1 MTDDPIRW
9 RRLSSEPG
17 PELPLFNVRIDQV
30 QHPCS
35 GETFSRLVLE
45 SPDWINV
52 VATTAEGKLVMVEQY
67 RFGVEDITIEPV
79 GGIADEGEQPIDAAK
94 RELLE
99 ETGYGGGEWRSL
111 GVVQANPAIH
121 NNLCHLWHAKGV
133 KLTQEQNL
141 DSGEAIR
148 VRLMSLSQV
157 KQAITVGRFLH
168 PLGLAAVSRAYAIW
182 DH

>member
-1 MTDDPIRW
+1 VITLQGKQDMTDDPIRW

-79 GGIADEGEQPIDAAK
+79 GGIADEGEQPIERPKSMTTKMLEGMAK
-94 RELLE
+94 E
-99 ETGYGGGEWRSL
+99 
-111 GVVQANPAIH
+111 AN
-121 NNLCHLWHAKGV
+121 
-133 KLTQEQNL
+133 QSE
-141 DSGEAIR
+141 SE
-148 VRLMSLSQV
+148 
-157 KQAITVGRFLH
+157 
-168 PLGLAAVSRAYAIW
+168 
-182 DH
+182 